1 MLKLLEKYK
10 IHVITPDFDYQQE
23 LSSPQWKQAFR
34 ILDDTKKIY
43 VEIDSSGK
51 KWICLKHPFVLKE
64 KFNKEVLRNVH
75 DHATWD
81 PENKV
86 RKFSIY
92 SINLVLLQK
101 FISDNGFVV
110 DDTFLDYAAVVE
122 EIWQQSADFLPHCI
136 SSNDTILLKNAN
148 DTAQLFFDQN
158 KTNNTYENL
167 LLAKNLGYK
176 LELSRKS
183 KNLIEAIAVENAT
196 QFWLKDIEQFFTI
209 YKMITG
215 IVCVIIDDNADSKV
229 WIEKFINTANSNG
242 VSSDEMRVCFR
253 ARNDEDPEFNN
264 WIKNNNLGGP
274 INTARLLIFK
284 NKPPK
289 WLFKDKIDVKI
300 IIVNKPFPPSSLTT
314 QAWISN
320 HSCVIYLDK
329 LRPSITKE
337 KNIVEL

>member
-1 MLKLLEKYK
+1 
-10 IHVITPDFDYQQE
+10 
-23 LSSPQWKQAFR
+23 
-34 ILDDTKKIY
+34 
-43 VEIDSSGK
+43 
-51 KWICLKHPFVLKE
+51 
-64 KFNKEVLRNVH
+64 
-75 DHATWD
+75 
-81 PENKV
+81 
-86 RKFSIY
+86 
-92 SINLVLLQK
+92 
-101 FISDNGFVV
+101 
-110 DDTFLDYAAVVE
+110 
-122 EIWQQSADFLPHCI
+122 
-136 SSNDTILLKNAN
+136 
-148 DTAQLFFDQN
+148 
-158 KTNNTYENL
+158 
-167 LLAKNLGYK
+167 
-176 LELSRKS
+176 
-183 KNLIEAIAVENAT
+183 
-196 QFWLKDIEQFFTI
+196 
-209 YKMITG
+209 MITG

-229 WIEKFINTANSNG
+229 WIEKFINTANSND